1 MLATCLH
8 MVGKDPSLDE
18 KDLQL
23 GRVVCVSGSHIVMV
37 WEQPSGAERD
47 RLHKGILVK
56 LRTPATIVF
65 ALVTSLTIPNPA
77 RSADPDEPW
86 LAELE
91 LIGECDR
98 DGGPFRHGVSSFPTI
113 GDPVWTADDDEL
125 SRIYG
130 QPTSSSIRL
139 GTLHSERGGT
149 MYVEPDRLLGRHF
162 AILGST
168 GCGKSCALTVILR
181 ALLDKHDD
189 AHIVL
194 LDPHNEY
201 QMAFG
206 DHAEL
211 LGPDRLRLPYW
222 ILNSDEIDM
231 VIFGTANA
239 APDRSVTA
247 AILHELIIEA
257 KHLHQG
263 ERLNGQPVTVNTP
276 IPYRLSD
283 IFRLIDDALGKLDK
297 PSSLIPYKWLKN
309 RFDALTS
316 DPRFSF
322 MFGGIT
328 VSDSFA
334 DTLSQILRIPGNGRP
349 ISIVDLSSVPSE
361 VINAVVSVIL
371 RLTFDF
377 SLWSRGAQP
386 ILLVCEEAHRY
397 APRDATLGFEPT
409 KNALARIAKEGR
421 KYGLSLC
428 LVSQRPS
435 ELATSVLSQCN
446 TSFVFRNT
454 SLRDQE
460 IIQGTV
466 ADSASGL
473 MDFLPLLGNGEAV
486 VIGDAV
492 SMPVRICFDRLDE
505 NERPRSMTARFS
517 KVWREP
523 PVGKEFVQDV
533 VDRWRTHQ
541 R

>member
-37 WEQPSGAERD
+37 WEQPPGAERD
-47 RLHKGILVK
+47 RLQKGILVK

-139 GTLHSERGGT
+139 GTLHSERGGA

-201 QMAFG
+201 QTAFG

-239 APDRSVTA
+239 APDRSVTS

-377 SLWSRGAQP
+377 SLWSEAPSRFFWCAKKP
-386 ILLVCEEAHRY
+386 IATHRATPRSASSRPRTPWRALPRKAGSTACPSVWSVS
-397 APRDATLGFEPT
+397 APPSSPPPCYPSAT
-409 KNALARIAKEGR
+409 
-421 KYGLSLC
+421 
-428 LVSQRPS
+428 RPS
-435 ELATSVLSQCN
+435 SSAIPVCAIRRSFRALSP
-446 TSFVFRNT
+446 T
-454 SLRDQE
+454 
-460 IIQGTV
+460 
-466 ADSASGL
+466 APPASWI
-473 MDFLPLLGNGEAV
+473 F
-486 VIGDAV
+486 
-492 SMPVRICFDRLDE
+492 C
-505 NERPRSMTARFS
+505 RFS
-517 KVWREP
+517 AMAKRS
-523 PVGKEFVQDV
+523 
-533 VDRWRTHQ
+533 
-541 R
+541 

>member
-1 MLATCLH
+1 MEDND
-8 MVGKDPSLDE
+8 V
-18 KDLQL
+18 QL
-23 GRVVCVSGSHIVMV
+23 GRVVCISGSHVVMV
-37 WEQPSGAERD
+37 WEQQPGIQQAADPD
-47 RLHKGILVK
+47 RLQKGALVK
-56 LRTPATIVF
+56 LKTPATMVF

-77 RSADPDEPW
+77 RSADAGEAW

-91 LIGECDR
+91 LIGESDR
-98 DGGPFRHGVSSFPTI
+98 EGGLFRHGVSSFPTL
-113 GDPVWTADDDEL
+113 GDAVWSADETDH
-125 SRIYG
+125 SKIYG
-130 QPTSSSIRL
+130 QPSSSAITL
-139 GTLHSERGGT
+139 GTLHNEQAGAL
-149 MYVEPDRLLGRHF
+149 YVEPDLLLGRHF
-162 AILGST
+162 AILGTT
-168 GCGKSCALTVILR
+168 GCGKSCALTLILR
-181 ALLDKHDD
+181 ALLEKHED

-201 QMAFG
+201 QEAFG

-211 LGPDRLRLPYW
+211 LGPDRLCLPYW
-222 ILNSDEIDM
+222 VLNSDEIDM
-231 VIFGTANA
+231 VVLGAGTAVQ
-239 APDRSVTA
+239 DRSVISE
-247 AILHELIIEA
+247 ILHELIAEA
-257 KHLHQG
+257 KHLYQND
-263 ERLNGQPVTVNTP
+263 RPNGQQVTVNTP

-283 IFRLIDDALGKLDK
+283 IIRLIDGVMGKVDK
-297 PSSLIPYKWLKN
+297 PSNLVPYKWLKN
-309 RFDALTS
+309 RLNTLTS

-328 VSDSFA
+328 VSDNFA
-334 DTLSQILRIPGNGRP
+334 SILSQILRIPGNGRP
-349 ISIVDLSSVPSE
+349 ISIIDLSSVPSE

-397 APRDATLGFEPT
+397 APLDDSLGFEPT

-446 TSFVFRNT
+446 TSFVFRIT
-454 SLRDQE
+454 SLRDQQ

-473 MDFLPLLGNGEAV
+473 LDFLPLLGNGEAV

-492 SMPVRICFDRLDE
+492 SMPVRIRFDRLYEDQ
-505 NERPRSMTARFS
+505 RPQSMTARFS
-517 KVWREP
+517 EAWSAAPADKA
-523 PVGKEFVQDV
+523 FVHDV
-533 VDRWRTHQ
+533 VERWRMHQ

>member
-1 MLATCLH
+1 M
-8 MVGKDPSLDE
+8 DE
-18 KDLQL
+18 HDLQL

-37 WEQPSGAERD
+37 WEQPADVEQAAETD
-47 RLHKGILVK
+47 RLQKGMLVK
-56 LRTPATIVF
+56 LKTPTTVVF
-65 ALVTSLTIPNPA
+65 ALVTGLTIPNPT
-77 RSADPDEPW
+77 RSLDPGEAW

-91 LIGECDR
+91 LIGESDR
-98 DGGPFRHGVSSFPTI
+98 DGGPFRHGVSAFPTL
-113 GDPVWTADDDEL
+113 GDAVWSADQKDL

-130 QPTSSSIRL
+130 QPTTSSITL
-139 GTLHSERGGT
+139 GTLHSERGGA
-149 MYVEPDRLLGRHF
+149 MHVEPNLLLGRHF

-168 GCGKSCALTVILR
+168 GCGKSCALTLILR

-201 QMAFG
+201 QTAFG
-206 DHAEL
+206 EHAEL
-211 LGPDRLRLPYW
+211 LGADRLRLPYW
-222 ILNSDEIDM
+222 TLNSEEIDM
-231 VIFGTANA
+231 VVFGTGNNV
-239 APDRSVTA
+239 PDRSA
-247 AILHELIIEA
+247 ISEILHELIAEA
-257 KHLHQG
+257 KLIYQG
-263 ERLNGQPVTVNTP
+263 DRGTLQPLTVNTP
-276 IPYRLSD
+276 TPYRLSD
-283 IFRLIDDALGKLDK
+283 VLRSIDDVMGKLDK
-297 PSSLIPYKWLKN
+297 PSSLISYKWLKN
-309 RFDALTS
+309 RLDALTS
-316 DPRFSF
+316 DPRFTF

-328 VSDSFA
+328 VSDNFA
-334 DTLSQILRIPGNGRP
+334 DILSQILRIPGNGRP
-349 ISIVDLSSVPSE
+349 ISIIDLSAVPSE

-377 SLWSRGAQP
+377 AHWSRGAQP

-397 APRDATLGFEPT
+397 APLDASLGFEPT
-409 KNALARIAKEGR
+409 KTALARIAKEGR

-446 TSFVFRNT
+446 TSFVFRIT

-473 MDFLPLLGNGEAV
+473 LDFLPLLGNGEAV

-505 NERPRSMTARFS
+505 EERPQSMTARFS
-517 KVWREP
+517 EVWRET
-523 PVGKEFVQDV
+523 PVDKVFVREV
-533 VDRWRTHQ
+533 VDRWRQHQ

>member
-1 MLATCLH
+1 
-8 MVGKDPSLDE
+8 
-18 KDLQL
+18 
-23 GRVVCVSGSHIVMV
+23 MV
-37 WEQPSGAERD
+37 WEPPADVGHGVHPSRLQKGA
-47 RLHKGILVK
+47 LVK

-65 ALVTSLTIPNPA
+65 ALVTSLTIPNPG
-77 RSADPDEPW
+77 RSVDPGEAW

-91 LIGECDR
+91 LIGES
-98 DGGPFRHGVSSFPTI
+98 DGDTSAFRPGVTSFPTL
-113 GDPVWTADDDEL
+113 GDAIWSADESDFSRVYGRPSSTA
-125 SRIYG
+125 I
-130 QPTSSSIRL
+130 TL
-139 GTLHSERGGT
+139 GTLHNERAGA
-149 MYVEPDRLLGRHF
+149 MYVEPDQLLGRHF
-162 AILGST
+162 AILGTT
-168 GCGKSCALTVILR
+168 GCGKSCALTLILR

-206 DHAEL
+206 GHAEL
-211 LGPDRLRLPYW
+211 LGPERLRLPYW
-222 ILNSDEIDM
+222 VLNSEEIDM
-231 VIFGTANA
+231 VMFGTGSAV
-239 APDRSVTA
+239 PDRSTISE
-247 AILHELIIEA
+247 ILHELIAEA
-257 KHLHQG
+257 KHLYQSD
-263 ERLNGQPVTVNTP
+263 RLSGRPVTVNTP

-283 IFRLIDDALGKLDK
+283 IMRLIDDVMGKVDK
-297 PSSLIPYKWLKN
+297 PSSLVPYKWLKN
-309 RFDALTS
+309 RLNSLTS
-316 DPRFSF
+316 DPRFAF

-328 VSDSFA
+328 VSDNFA
-334 DTLSQILRIPGNGRP
+334 DILSQILRIPGNGRP
-349 ISIVDLSSVPSE
+349 ISIIDLSSVPSE

-397 APRDATLGFEPT
+397 APLDSSLGFEPT

-446 TSFVFRNT
+446 TSFVFRIT

-460 IIQGTV
+460 IVHGTV

-473 MDFLPLLGNGEAV
+473 LDFLPLLGNGEAV

-492 SMPVRICFDRLDE
+492 SMPVRIRFDRLPEDQ
-505 NERPRSMTARFS
+505 RPRSMTARFS
-517 KVWREP
+517 EAWRAV
-523 PVGKEFVQDV
+523 PVDKTFVREV
-533 VDRWRTHQ
+533 VDRWRMHQ